1 MMDGRRSHRATQ
13 YGDLP
18 GSVARVFAGGDGGHG
33 RREREAG
40 RGGESLGGSSEAQRV
55 GIPPSPEELAEVAS
69 RTAMAAPPPR
79 GWTVERSVL
88 TEGVQEKLQL
98 QFWQRGEFAHRRMGK
113 EGQRISHH
121 RRRGSTAGDGHGR
134 RESGGCIVFDWYGFW
149 TGKKS

>member
-1 MMDGRRSHRATQ
+1 MD
-13 YGDLP
+13 
-18 GSVARVFAGGDGGHG
+18 AGAIEPRNTEIFPAAWLESSLEETAVMGG
-33 RREREAG
+33 G
-40 RGGESLGGSSEAQRV
+40 RGRLGEGGNRSAGAAKRSEKA
-55 GIPPSPEELAEVAS
+55 PPPLRKHWRKSK
-69 RTAMAAPPPR
+69 RTAMAPPPPR

-134 RESGGCIVFDWYGFW
+134 RESGGCIVFTW
-149 TGKKS
+149 